1 MAAQT
6 WLSRN
11 IAVYVDNPTAT
22 RDFRAQL
29 RGNKAIALWS
39 LYLFVMM
46 GFTLI
51 NYYTISQSGSLS
63 VTDIQFRLRSFYE
76 SSMYMLAAAICLIT
90 PSLTAGSIVVERQR
104 KSLDLLFS
112 APVSLKGMLV
122 GKMIAAYRYT
132 LMLLILSI
140 PMTSVAVVMG
150 GATWSDVLQAY
161 AILSFGGLV
170 LTSIGLLISSLSE
183 SVGAAVIWTYLASGL
198 YLWGISAV
206 GVMITPNGPSPS
218 DMPFLIGMNPFFAV
232 MTGPTRSPIA
242 GFEVPNWILVGIV
255 SILMCRLF
263 LLGTASHLSPFGS
276 KETQSFRVQTA
287 LYFFVG
293 LLLVGSNNRS
303 PFDPAGVADAVAIL
317 CVILVVFMPNILS
330 YAKDGGRKF
339 GYDGPP
345 RIDSAFNGARSG
357 SLAYLMLLWLSI
369 TLGVLIAI
377 LISVPNFA
385 LGMGPQNAF
394 VSNMAVQQRLLS
406 AYIPPFLDGAV
417 WTFGFLF
424 MFWGLARG
432 ISARAKTLKGS
443 RSSLICAMVLF
454 LGLPLPL
461 LSMATSKDIYGENGM
476 FSSHLW
482 AIYLAYPFAHHLATA
497 PIYAGL
503 MVVIG
508 LAGFAAERE
517 RLKQPVISE

>member
-11 IAVYVDNPTAT
+11 IAVYVDNPTAM

-63 VTDIQFRLRSFYE
+63 VTDIQFRLRSFYDN
-76 SSMYMLAAAICLIT
+76 SMYMLAAAICLIT

-122 GKMIAAYRYT
+122 GKMIGAYRYT

-150 GATWSDVLQAY
+150 GATWSDVLQTY

-183 SVGAAVIWTYLASGL
+183 TVGAAVIWTYLASGL
-198 YLWGISAV
+198 YLYGILVV
-206 GVMITPNGPSPS
+206 GSLAPPTGPSSS
-218 DMPFLIGMNPFFAV
+218 DMPFLLGMNPFFAV
-232 MTGPTRSPIA
+232 MTGPSHTLTA
-242 GFEVPNWILVGIV
+242 GHEIPNWILIGLV
-255 SILMCRLF
+255 SVLICRLS
-263 LLGTASHLSPFGS
+263 LLGAASHLSPFGS
-276 KETQSFRVQTA
+276 KETQSFRIQSA
-287 LYFFVG
+287 LYLFAG
-293 LLLVGSNNRS
+293 LLLVGSNSRA
-303 PFDPAGVADAVAIL
+303 FYDPKAVADAVGVLCGIL
-317 CVILVVFMPNILS
+317 IVFMPNILS
-330 YAKDGGRKF
+330 YSVDGGKKF

-345 RIDSAFNGARSG
+345 QVTGTFTGARSG
-357 SLAYLMLLWLSI
+357 SLAYLLLLWLAI
-369 TLGVLIAI
+369 TLGVFIAL

-385 LGMGPQNAF
+385 PDPGSQLARETQLVN
-394 VSNMAVQQRLLS
+394 RL
-406 AYIPPFLDGAV
+406 ADYIPPFFYSAV

-432 ISARAKTLKGS
+432 ISARAKTLKNS
-443 RSSLICAMVLF
+443 RSGLICAMVLF
-454 LGLPLPL
+454 FGLPLPV
-461 LSMATSKDIYGENGM
+461 LSMITANDVYRENGL
-476 FSSHLW
+476 FSNHIW
-482 AIYLAYPFAHHLATA
+482 AVYLAYPFANHLATA

-508 LAGFAAERE
+508 FAGLAAERE
-517 RLKQPVISE
+517 RLKQPVISG